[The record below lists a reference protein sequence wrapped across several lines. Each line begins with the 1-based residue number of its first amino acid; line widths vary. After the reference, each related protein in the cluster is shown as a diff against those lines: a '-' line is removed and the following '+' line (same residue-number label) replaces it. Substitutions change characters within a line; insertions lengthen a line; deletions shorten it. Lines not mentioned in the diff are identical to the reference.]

1 MTAQIIE
8 FKPRTSTAF
17 ENLRQFFEV
26 CETVE
31 TCNFYLDSVETLAAN
46 NDITEKEMYTLR
58 RIGRQKRIQLAH
70 PQQKAPEKVKAP
82 GQYSYTPEMGET
94 KPECQ
99 IEAQLAYGGGHY
111 YLKTKLELKGRG
123 IRLSSTDKKGFN
135 WYYATYKAYD
145 KIKTQ
150 YTVSYEMALD

>member
-8 FKPRTSTAF
+8 FKPRTSKAF

-70 PQQKAPEKVKAP
+70 PQQKAPEKVEAP
-82 GQYSYTPEMGET
+82 GQYSYTPEMGES